1 MLPLPRNRDV
11 VVIDNGDGTITDLKT
26 GLMWEQRH
34 SGSTYTWEEAVNAVA
49 ESRFAGYSDW
59 RLPVMWELITI
70 VDYSRSG
77 PAIDPI
83 FKAVADNYWSATTYA
98 PNPDVAWQV
107 NFNIGLVDF
116 DDKNFTRYVRAVR
129 TGSKEKP

>member
-83 FKAVADNYWSATTYA
+83 FKAVANNYWSATANATFPLGA
-98 PNPDVAWQV
+98 L
-107 NFNIGLVDF
+107 FVDF
-116 DDKNFTRYVRAVR
+116 NVGSVNSNFKSSFYYVRAVR